1 MTASAM
7 ALNRN
12 RTRLSRHA
20 LYQITVRP
28 VRAPHGCTSRFAPYG
43 LEKDFA
49 QADRND
55 IYRNCV
61 HAPPL
66 RGDGVSITAHEHREL
81 SVRAPNTPN
90 AWHSELV
97 DRSVGRESKCDST
110 IVLLQLVE

>member
-1 MTASAM
+1 MPPPASRWKKTNDAQMTARAM
-7 ALNRN
+7 ALSRK

-20 LYQITVRP
+20 LYQSITVRP
-28 VRAPHGCTSRFAPYG
+28 VRAPHGCTSRFALYG

-55 IYRNCV
+55 IPRDCI
-61 HAPPL
+61 HAPSL
-66 RGDGVSITAHEHREL
+66 CGDGVGVTAHEHREL

-97 DRSVGRESKCDST
+97 NRSV
-110 IVLLQLVE
+110 